1 MDLVI
6 ETGEVTQWLGTLGA
20 LTQDPGSVSS
30 AYMPAH
36 NQF

>member
-6 ETGEVTQWLGTLGA
+6 ETGEVTQWLRALGTLI
-20 LTQDPGSVSS
+20 QDPGSVPSD
-30 AYMPAH
+30 YMPAH